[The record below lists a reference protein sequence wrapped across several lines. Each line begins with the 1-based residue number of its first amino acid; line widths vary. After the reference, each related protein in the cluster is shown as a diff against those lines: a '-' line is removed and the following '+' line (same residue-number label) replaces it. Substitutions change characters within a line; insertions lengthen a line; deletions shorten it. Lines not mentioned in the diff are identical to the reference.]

1 MRCIRLTTVIIIFH
15 QYQTLNTA
23 KDLLVLLNDLGLVF
37 EYLGHC
43 QQTEVLQVL
52 ISVLY
57 EQPQLRDAELDGGS
71 VVGNPH
77 DHRGNA
83 LVEQ

>member
-1 MRCIRLTTVIIIFH
+1 MLSTV
-15 QYQTLNTA
+15 
-23 KDLLVLLNDLGLVF
+23 KDLLVLLNDLRLVF
-37 EYLGHC
+37 KYLSHG
-43 QQTEVLQVL
+43 QQSEVLQVL
-52 ISVLY
+52 IGILY
-57 EQPQLRDAELDGGS
+57 EQPQLRDAELDGGG